1 MHPDDV
7 AQLFERVTVGMAGV
21 LIYEPVIVAVI
32 DGRIWVEAHPDA
44 YRRAPDARV
53 VRNAI
58 DRAGVAADVDWTLI
72 DLVLRQRRGLAVDVT
87 VSR

>member
-1 MHPDDV
+1 MP
-7 AQLFERVTVGMAGV
+7 A
-21 LIYEPVIVAVI
+21 VIVAVI